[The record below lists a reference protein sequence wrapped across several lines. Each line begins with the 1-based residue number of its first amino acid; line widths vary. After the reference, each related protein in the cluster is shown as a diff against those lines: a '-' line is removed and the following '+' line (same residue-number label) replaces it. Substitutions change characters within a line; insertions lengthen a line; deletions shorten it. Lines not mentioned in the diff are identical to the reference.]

1 MTKNTTIQIGY
12 HKIGKKYPTYIVAEM
27 SANHNRNFDQAVD
40 IIKAAKQAGA
50 DAIKLQTYTP
60 DTMTL
65 NCDNKFFEIKGTIW
79 EGRTLYDLYSQ
90 AYTPWEWQPKL
101 KKIAEEIKLDFFST
115 PFDETAVDFLEEIQV
130 PAYKIASFENIDLP
144 LLQKIARTGKPII
157 LSTGMATLAEID
169 EAVQTIKL
177 AGGSELILLKCTSA
191 YPAPPGK
198 MNLST
203 IPHLSKA
210 FGVPAGLSD
219 HSMSLAV
226 PVAAVTLGA
235 CVIEKHFTLSRNNP
249 SPDSSFS
256 LEPAEFREMVD
267 AVRTAEK
274 AIGEVFYGFSKTE
287 KESRIF
293 RRSLFAVKN
302 ISAGEKIAVN
312 DIRSIRPGHG
322 LHTRYLDKVVGRRA
336 KKDIKKG
343 TPISW
348 DLI

>member
-1 MTKNTTIQIGY
+1 MKASIQIGDRR
-12 HKIGKKYPTYIVAEM
+12 IGPNDPTYLIAEM
-27 SANHNRNFDQAVD
+27 SANHGQNFDQAVE

-65 NCDNKFFEIKGTIW
+65 DCDNNYFKIKGTIW
-79 EGRTLYDLYSQ
+79 EGQTLYDLYKK

-115 PFDETAVDFLEEIQV
+115 PFDETAVDFLEEMQV

-144 LLQKIARTGKPII
+144 LIRKIAKTGKPII

-169 EAVQTIKL
+169 EAVQTIKE
-177 AGGSELILLKCTSA
+177 AGGNELILLKCTSA
-191 YPAPPGK
+191 YPAPPEE
-198 MNLST
+198 MNLRT

-210 FGVPAGLSD
+210 FSVPAGLSD

-226 PVAAVTLGA
+226 PLVAVTLGA
-235 CVIEKHFTLSRNNP
+235 CVIEKHFTLSRNEP
-249 SPDSSFS
+249 CPDSSFS
-256 LEPAEFREMVD
+256 LDPEEFKNMVA
-267 AVRTAEK
+267 AVRTTEK
-274 AIGEVFYGFSKTE
+274 AIGEVFYGLSKPE
-287 KESRIF
+287 KESRVF

-302 ISAGEKIAVN
+302 IKAGEEIISGS
-312 DIRSIRPGHG
+312 IRSIRPGHG
-322 LHTRYLDKVVGRRA
+322 LHTRYLNKIIGRRA
-336 KKDIKKG
+336 KKDIQQG

-348 DLI
+348 DLV